1 MDKLLSLLNQPKAL
15 ERGYDAAFKA
25 SLFMAIKNGTIQAFI
40 DKIVSENVKAHAY
53 AVNTDTLAVN
63 VVDDYDITDPNLPE
77 NSIAVIDVE
86 GAIYPWKAYRLEQ
99 MIMTAEQNPN
109 IIGTVLFVNT
119 PGGYIHRV
127 DITADAIK
135 NATKPIAAYCTG
147 LCASAG
153 MWLVSGADRIF
164 AASKL
169 DTIGS
174 IGVMTTYS
182 DSRKYWEEM
191 GFIDTDIYATKSTRK
206 NEESREAEKGNFEPI
221 VKTLDFSNEVFHATI
236 RENRNVAADSE
247 IFTGAVYKSEEAIT
261 LGLVDEIADFDT
273 VLHYIMVQG
282 MKQKANSGQRVS

>member
-15 ERGYDAAFKA
+15 ERNYDSAFKA

-40 DKIVSENVKAHAY
+40 DKIVSENVKATAY

-63 VVDDYDITDPNLPE
+63 TVDEYDIYDANLPE
-77 NSIAVIDVE
+77 NSIAVIDME
-86 GAIYPWKAYRLEQ
+86 GAIYPWKAYRMERMLET
-99 MIMTAEQNPN
+99 IEQNPN
-109 IIGTVLFVNT
+109 IIGTLLFVNT

-127 DITADAIK
+127 DITAEAIK

-153 MWLVSGADRIF
+153 MWLVSGADKIF

-169 DTIGS
+169 DTFGS

-182 DSRKYWEEM
+182 DDRKFWEEM

-206 NEESREAEKGNFEPI
+206 NEESREAAKGNFEPI
-221 VKTLDFSNEVFHATI
+221 VKTLDFANEAFHATI

-247 IFTGAVYKSEEAIT
+247 VFAGAVYNSEDAIK

-273 VLHYIMVQG
+273 ALHYIMVEG
-282 MKQKANSGQRVS
+282 MKQKANKTQ